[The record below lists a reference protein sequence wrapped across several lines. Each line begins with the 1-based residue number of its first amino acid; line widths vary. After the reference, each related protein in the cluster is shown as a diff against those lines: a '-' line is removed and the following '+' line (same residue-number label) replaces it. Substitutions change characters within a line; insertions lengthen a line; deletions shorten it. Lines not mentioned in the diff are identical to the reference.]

1 MLLMKFEF
9 ESARSWS
16 TARNIGGRRSLFSRA
31 PLRFWSP
38 AEIGDAARSRSSG
51 GSLEVV
57 AFRAS
62 TPAAEPKHYDL
73 ASPPLADSRRRAL
86 YPLG

>member
-9 ESARSWS
+9 EPARPWS
-16 TARNIGGRRSLFSRA
+16 TARNIGGRRSLFSCTPR
-31 PLRFWSP
+31 RFWLP

-57 AFRAS
+57 AFRVS
-62 TPAAEPKHYDL
+62 TPVAEPKHYDL